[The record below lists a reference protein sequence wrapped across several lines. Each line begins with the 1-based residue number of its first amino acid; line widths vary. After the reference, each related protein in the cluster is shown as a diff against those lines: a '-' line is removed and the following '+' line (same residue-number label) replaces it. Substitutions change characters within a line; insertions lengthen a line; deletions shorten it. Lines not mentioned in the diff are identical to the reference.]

1 MMLLQ
6 TVVRGPDSQR
16 WTILVVDD
24 ESDIREA
31 VKDVLESA
39 LDGTTVHTADSGTAA
54 LSFLQGSK
62 VDLIVTDYKMPGMN
76 GVQFLSA
83 AEKVT
88 PGIHHILVTAFDRD
102 LVHDLGSR
110 AAGERILQKPLD
122 PERLIREV
130 ERALPK

>member
-6 TVVRGPDSQR
+6 TVARDADIQHR
-16 WTILVVDD
+16 TILVVDD
-24 ESDIREA
+24 ESDIRDA

-39 LDGTTVHTADSGTAA
+39 LDGTTVYTAASGTAA
-54 LSFLQGSK
+54 LTVLQNSK

-76 GVQFLSA
+76 GVQFLTA

-102 LVHDLGSR
+102 LVQDLGSR